1 MEIMLNKVLT
11 KLGLKIEGV
20 DRLISRNLAGVDQT
34 KSAIRNLT
42 QIIKTA
48 RENDEASRTSHE
60 FRQIENLEGNT
71 RHQQGSTNIDDIGD

>member
-48 RENDEASRTSHE
+48 QENDEASRTSHE
-60 FRQIENLEGNT
+60 FR
-71 RHQQGSTNIDDIGD
+71 